1 MDKRVL
7 LKFFCIVILSVV
19 FFTNFVIIS
28 EAATSPKTAD
38 DYLGPF
44 SGNGGTNSGETAGQT
59 EIKKYLNRVIG
70 VIQVIGVFT
79 AVVMLISLGVKYM
92 YASPGDKAQIKNH
105 LTVYV
110 IGACVMFG
118 AAGILQILKDFFLE
132 ATA

>member
-7 LKFFCIVILSVV
+7 LKIFCIVILSVMLV
-19 FFTNFVIIS
+19 VNAVVVV
-28 EAATSPKTAD
+28 EAATAD
-38 DYLGPF
+38 DYLGVF
-44 SGNGGTNSGETAGQT
+44 SGDEGTNSGEVEGQE

-70 VIQVIGVFT
+70 VIQVIGVFI
-79 AVVMLISLGVKYM
+79 AVTMLISLGVKYM

-110 IGACVMFG
+110 VGACVMFG
-118 AAGILQILKDFFLE
+118 AAGILQILKDFFLD